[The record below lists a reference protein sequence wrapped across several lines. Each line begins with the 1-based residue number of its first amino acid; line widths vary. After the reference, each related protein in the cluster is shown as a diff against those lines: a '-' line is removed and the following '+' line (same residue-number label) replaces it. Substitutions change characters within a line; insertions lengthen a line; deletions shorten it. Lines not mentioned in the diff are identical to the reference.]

1 MKHDYADR
9 DIATPRWLSTTVSP
23 QPFLRPLYLQVRLRV
38 SFTNSLFGDIV
49 TTMANLGTCTRGVEL
64 DAA

>member
-23 QPFLRPLYLQVRLRV
+23 QPFLRPVCLQVRVRV
-38 SFTNSLFGDIV
+38 SFTNSLFGDFV
-49 TTMANLGTCTRGVEL
+49 TTMAKLGTYTRDVEL